1 MVAQMLAV
9 SCVVAVI
16 LIFAISYDLQRHKA
30 R

>member
-1 MVAQMLAV
+1 MVPKMLAV

-16 LIFAISYDLQRHKA
+16 LIFAVSYDLQRHKA

>member
-1 MVAQMLAV
+1 MVGQMLAV
-9 SCVVAVI
+9 SCIVAVI